1 MIIVNVTALQLIEGG
16 KDVRDQFINKVD
28 VLEKVKKI
36 VFLGNTDYL
45 TSKMVADYY
54 EVPYETIKKVM
65 QRNKAEL
72 ESDGIKVLQEKELFD
87 FKLLLKG
94 QGVPL
99 NTRRFLTIVS
109 RRAVLRI
116 GMLLTE
122 SKVAEKVRTYLLN
135 IENAS
140 TNIQMNI
147 LSLRI
152 APSL

>member
-65 QRNKAEL
+65 QRNKA
-72 ESDGIKVLQEKELFD
+72 
-87 FKLLLKG
+87 
-94 QGVPL
+94 
-99 NTRRFLTIVS
+99 
-109 RRAVLRI
+109 A
-116 GMLLTE
+116 
-122 SKVAEKVRTYLLN
+122 A
-135 IENAS
+135 
-140 TNIQMNI
+140 
-147 LSLRI
+147 
-152 APSL
+152 APAARGN